1 MNKLAFGLGLT
12 IGISSIIY
20 YYFKNWNK
28 SDKMDTNKILKI
40 DKIINKKKIIK
51 DNNNDNIGLN
61 GVDIQLAL

>member
-28 SDKMDTNKILKI
+28 SDKMDTYNDLNYSKYLKFEYI
-40 DKIINKKKIIK
+40 
-51 DNNNDNIGLN
+51 
-61 GVDIQLAL
+61 